1 MKGADGI
8 KNALG
13 RLCARMKQDKRLEI
27 AVYGVLILIGVLLFL
42 ISPNDKA
49 GNAAQ
54 SGTEAAADES
64 GVEELEN
71 RLEGILG
78 TIRGAGK
85 VRVMITYDTSSR
97 LVPAMSTDVQSG
109 TTENTSTG
117 GQSVSETR
125 TESSRPATISGSG
138 GTETIVLT
146 EIEPTVRGVIVIAE
160 GAADVSVRVKL
171 SNAVMTVLGISADR
185 IEVFEMKRGE
195 GEQ

>member
-1 MKGADGI
+1 M
-8 KNALG
+8 
-13 RLCARMKQDKRLEI
+13 
-27 AVYGVLILIGVLLFL
+27 
-42 ISPNDKA
+42 
-49 GNAAQ
+49 
-54 SGTEAAADES
+54 
-64 GVEELEN
+64 
-71 RLEGILG
+71 
-78 TIRGAGK
+78 
-85 VRVMITYDTSSR
+85 
-97 LVPAMSTDVQSG
+97 
-109 TTENTSTG
+109 
-117 GQSVSETR
+117 SETR